1 VAKSRAVNA
10 SDACATRSR
19 YAAPAA
25 SAPDA
30 AISSCA
36 PPAAKPPISRAR
48 PSQRRGPP
56 MRLPLSE
63 RPTGPPLPA
72 CKRPAAGEPAAGARR
87 SASGLAEGPRVHAPA
102 RRGLDGRRHQVDLL
116 LDAGALGCRRRLLVR
131 RRAPPARASRS
142 GRAFGERR
150 GRRERRH
157 ALEHCR
163 RRRRRRQRRARRGA
177 APRRAAAAR
186 RRLLQAGVAQH
197 LRGGRPPPQRRRTPS
212 RAADT
217 GRATSCLCTA
227 PSQDRRVKAAGLAS
241 RPVERRS
248 ALLAQRP
255 TARCAGCDTGARTP
269 DRQSTAQARA
279 RLVRGAV
286 VQVGDQQRG
295 QQHLAVRVWE
305 GRAQAR
311 LGRRAHP
318 AQLGVP

>member
-36 PPAAKPPISRAR
+36 PPAAKPPISRTR

-177 APRRAAAAR
+177 AP
-186 RRLLQAGVAQH
+186 
-197 LRGGRPPPQRRRTPS
+197 QRRRTPS

-227 PSQDRRVKAAGLAS
+227 PSQDRRVKAAGLAR
-241 RPVERRS
+241 RPVERRL

-269 DRQSTAQARA
+269 GRQSTARARA
-279 RLVRGAV
+279 RLVRGAI

>member
-1 VAKSRAVNA
+1 VAKSREVNA

-87 SASGLAEGPRVHAPA
+87 SASGLAVGPRVHAPA

-227 PSQDRRVKAAGLAS
+227 PSQDRRVKAAGLAR
-241 RPVERRS
+241 RPVERRL

-269 DRQSTAQARA
+269 GRQSTARARA
-279 RLVRGAV
+279 RLVRGAI

-311 LGRRAHP
+311 LGRQAHP